1 MTVSKTYQVR
11 TFGDLLWH
19 TRRSYRQV
27 AKVLYDGAEM
37 TAREMAEK
45 TGISLASVQ
54 SSLADFKNMKMAHVC
69 RWEKPEHQPTTT
81 LAVYKI
87 GDGEDA
93 PRPKPRYLDDGQT
106 KKARAQAK
114 LDAQEVQTQTWKDLT
129 KLLIPKRTPQEMRE
143 VNWRYLCYLSPDAVK
158 YAL

>member
-37 TAREMAEK
+37 TARDIAK
-45 TGISLASVQ
+45 TTGISLASVQ

-114 LDAQEVQTQTWKDLT
+114 LDAQEVQTQTWKDLAGR
-129 KLLIPKRTPQEMRE
+129 LVPKRTSQEQYE
-143 VNWRYLCYLSPDAVK
+143 VNRLYLNWISEGVYG
-158 YAL
+158 